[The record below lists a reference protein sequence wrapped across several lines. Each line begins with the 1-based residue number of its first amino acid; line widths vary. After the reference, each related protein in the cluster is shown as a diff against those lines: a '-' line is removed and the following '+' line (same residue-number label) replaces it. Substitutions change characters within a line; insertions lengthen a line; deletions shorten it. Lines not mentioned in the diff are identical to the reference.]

1 MKRNY
6 FMLAAATMLFAACAE
21 TDVLVDV
28 SEKENAPQAIGFETF
43 ANKVTRAE
51 GDATSLDDH
60 HTSFNVWASKKI
72 GDTYKEVY
80 STAKPGTVSYEQQV
94 WTASPLKYWDKTAT
108 SYHFYAASPVGIW
121 TYDNATENDYST
133 GYLTLDYTLSGTNLA
148 NGTSDDLVGTW
159 LNNKGDD
166 DDKDLMVAI
175 PTSEGRNFFAGEN
188 DPEAVDLTF
197 IHILSKLNISVQK
210 EDKDELENV
219 TITLKSLDVVDL
231 YCDGEFTGTNLGT
244 ASTNGGVITHWTN
257 QSNKY
262 NLKAGIGNN
271 GLVLGDKVYTHE
283 YLIMPQS
290 QGKAEG
296 IENNANAPTND
307 AAYLHIVY
315 TVSGTEGDSEVF
327 EAYYGLADVLATAN
341 ETAFNFNEG
350 WQNTLNI
357 TISPDIIAFDVE
369 ESVWDS
375 PANSGSATI
384 D

>member
-1 MKRNY
+1 MKKNY
-6 FMLAAATMLFAACAE
+6 FMIAAAATLFAACAE
-21 TDVLVDV
+21 TDVINDV
-28 SEKENAPQAIGFETF
+28 NVENAPQAIGFETF

-51 GDATSLDDH
+51 GDATSLDAH

-72 GDTYKEVY
+72 IDSYKQVY
-80 STAKPGTVSYEQQV
+80 STTTPGRVTYSNNV

-108 SYHFYAASPVGIW
+108 EYYFYAASPVGIW
-121 TYDNATENDYST
+121 TYENATEDDYST

-148 NGTSDDLVGTW
+148 NGTSDVLVGTW
-159 LNNKGDD
+159 LNNEGA
-166 DDKDLMVAI
+166 DKDLMVAI
-175 PTSEGRNFFAGEN
+175 PTSEDRDFFAGEN

-210 EDKDELENV
+210 EDKVELENV
-219 TITLKSLDVVDL
+219 TITLKRLDVVDL
-231 YCDGEFTGTNLGT
+231 YCDGDFTGTDLGT
-244 ASTNGGVITHWTN
+244 AISNGGVITHWTN
-257 QSNKY
+257 QSSKY
-262 NLKAGIGNN
+262 DLAAGIDNN

-290 QGKAEG
+290 QDKADG
-296 IENNANAPTND
+296 ITNNANAPTND

-315 TVSGTEGDSEVF
+315 TVSGTEGDSEEF

-341 ETAFNFNEG
+341 EPAFNFNEG